1 MPWIEVHQSI
11 ANHPK
16 RKRLSRA
23 LGISVAEAVGLVILL
38 HHWAIDYAPD
48 GDLAGCDAA
57 DIADGVANIKTMVA
71 IAHSVASG
79 KSVEVESA
87 KGAL

>member
-1 MPWIEVHQSI
+1 VLGADGHFYRRQVEGFADSVLSGAPMRG
-11 ANHPK
+11 AN
-16 RKRLSRA
+16 
-23 LGISVAEAVGLVILL
+23 
-38 HHWAIDYAPD
+38 
-48 GDLAGCDAA
+48 
-57 DIADGVANIKTMVA
+57 IADGVANIKTMVA